1 MKMRILSGLEFSAL
15 SNRPSY
21 LLNHD
26 HDHDHDHDHAFL
38 GTGTTVMQRR
48 PREAHTLD
56 ILRTKH
62 LITKS
67 PFHLIPEQ
75 GMLIVSVSL
84 KSH

>member
-1 MKMRILSGLEFSAL
+1 MKMRILSGLESSAL
-15 SNRPSY
+15 SNRPSC
-21 LLNHD
+21 LLK
-26 HDHDHDHDHAFL
+26 HDHDHAFL

-67 PFHLIPEQ
+67 PFHLTPEQ
-75 GMLIVSVSL
+75 DMLIVSVSL
-84 KSH
+84 RIH